1 MTQVKTIDK
10 VLKQLNEDART
21 RDNDNLLIAK
31 IWYNEM
37 ERSDNITALDF
48 LKSFSV
54 GKFTSAESIRR
65 CRQKLQEQ
73 YQGLRGISYM
83 QRHNTDYNEI
93 FHN

>member
-1 MTQVKTIDK
+1 MKKTIDK

-31 IWYNEM
+31 IWYYEM
-37 ERSDNITALDF
+37 APNSENYSALDF
-48 LKSFSV
+48 LKSYAS

-65 CRQKLQEQ
+65 CRQKLQEDFP
-73 YQGLRGISYM
+73 GLRGKTYTK
-83 QRHNTDYNEI
+83 RHNVDFTEI